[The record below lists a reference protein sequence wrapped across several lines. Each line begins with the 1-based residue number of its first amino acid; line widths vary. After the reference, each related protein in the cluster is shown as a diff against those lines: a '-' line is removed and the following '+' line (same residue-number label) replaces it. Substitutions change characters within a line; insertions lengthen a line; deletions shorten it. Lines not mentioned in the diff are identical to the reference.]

1 MTEPAGPLRG
11 VRVLDLSWGVAG
23 PVGVL
28 LLAELGADVIKVE
41 PPGGDPFRRQ
51 PGYHV
56 WNRSRRSVVLD
67 LKADEGREVFLRLCE
82 DADVLVETFSP
93 GTMDRL
99 GLSYAD
105 VSPRFPRLVF
115 CSVPAYPPGHR
126 FADRPGWDATVQAR
140 SGMQSEQPG
149 WRPGPIYLHFPAP
162 SMAACFL
169 LATGVLSALI
179 HREATGRG
187 QHVQTSLYQGVL
199 AYTTQIWQEH
209 ERAPAGFHST
219 MAKTYPPGI
228 HQTSLFECAGGEWI
242 HAATMNGLTPTR
254 TPEEILGLDPVDPRA
269 LYADPELRARH
280 EARLRAAYLQRRREE
295 LIEEFHE
302 AGLGAEAVGPM
313 AEVFSHAPV
322 RGERDGGNRRG
333 PRARAHHTGWGT
345 GRVAR
350 HTGGDP
356 GRSAPR
362 RCTQPRGVG
371 GSELFRGRDRPSARR
386 GDRGGRVV
394 GPLSGVVV
402 LDLGQYLAGP
412 FGPMVLADLG
422 AEVIKVE
429 PVRGDGMR
437 MAGMPFVGCQ
447 RGKLDIAVDV
457 KAPEG
462 LEAVMRLA
470 EIADVVH
477 HNMTKGTA
485 ARLGIDYE
493 SLKARNPDLVHCN
506 TYAYGAEGPLSE
518 FGGLDPLYQ
527 AACGLEFEA
536 GPVAGGN
543 PPLYLRFGMTDTA
556 NAMVSAVGVL
566 AALYHQRRTGEGQ
579 DLWTSLLNGAAVF
592 GSDVFL
598 VDGQPGPVRPG
609 LDSNQMGV
617 SPCCRLYET
626 QEGWVQV
633 AAFASGQWAQLCR
646 LVGRPDLERYET
658 FEERVAAR
666 VEIESALEPIFLTRT
681 AVAWFH
687 DLAEAGVDAE
697 VSVDTNDGEVVLH
710 DADNERLG
718 LVAEYPHPIL
728 GQLRQFGTL
737 IDFSESPTGPYG
749 PPPLVGEHTRRI
761 MERLGYSS
769 QEIEDLLTR
778 GIVYEPTEDY
788 RWTL

>member
-1 MTEPAGPLRG
+1 
-11 VRVLDLSWGVAG
+11 
-23 PVGVL
+23 
-28 LLAELGADVIKVE
+28 
-41 PPGGDPFRRQ
+41 
-51 PGYHV
+51 
-56 WNRSRRSVVLD
+56 
-67 LKADEGREVFLRLCE
+67 
-82 DADVLVETFSP
+82 
-93 GTMDRL
+93 
-99 GLSYAD
+99 
-105 VSPRFPRLVF
+105 
-115 CSVPAYPPGHR
+115 
-126 FADRPGWDATVQAR
+126 
-140 SGMQSEQPG
+140 
-149 WRPGPIYLHFPAP
+149 
-162 SMAACFL
+162 
-169 LATGVLSALI
+169 
-179 HREATGRG
+179 
-187 QHVQTSLYQGVL
+187 
-199 AYTTQIWQEH
+199 
-209 ERAPAGFHST
+209 

-228 HQTSLFECAGGEWI
+228 HQTSLFECADGEWI

-280 EARLRAAYLQRRREE
+280 EARLRAAYLQRRRDE

-313 AEVFSHAPV
+313 AEVFSHPQFVANGMAATVEDPELGPTTQV
-322 RGERDGGNRRG
+322 GVPAVLRGTPGAIQGGQ
-333 PRARAHHTGWGT
+333 PRAGAHS
-345 GRVAR
+345 REVLAE
-350 HTGGDP
+350 
-356 GRSAPR
+356 AKI
-362 RCTQPRGVG
+362 
-371 GSELFRGRDRPSARR
+371 FRGRDRPSARR

-429 PVRGDGMR
+429 PVRGDSMR
-437 MAGMPFVGCQ
+437 MAGMPFVGCR
-447 RGKLDIAVDV
+447 RGKLDFAVDV

-493 SLKARNPDLVHCN
+493 SLKERNPDLVHCN

-536 GPVAGGN
+536 GPVAEGN

-598 VDGQPGPVRPG
+598 VEGEPGPVRPG
-609 LDSNQMGV
+609 LDSNQVGI
-617 SPCCRLYET
+617 SPCCRLYQT

-633 AAFASGQWAQLCR
+633 AAFASGQWSQLCG
-646 LVGRPDLERYET
+646 LVGRPDLGRYET
-658 FEERVAAR
+658 FEARVAAR
-666 VEIESALEPIFLTRT
+666 VEIEAALEPVFLTRT

-687 DLAEAGVDAE
+687 ALAEAGVDAE
-697 VSVDTNDGEVVLH
+697 VSVDTTT
-710 DADNERLG
+710 ERPCSTTPTTS
-718 LVAEYPHPIL
+718 VSAWWRSIPI
-728 GQLRQFGTL
+728 R
-737 IDFSESPTGPYG
+737 
-749 PPPLVGEHTRRI
+749 
-761 MERLGYSS
+761 SS
-769 QEIEDLLTR
+769 DSCASSAR
-778 GIVYEPTEDY
+778 
-788 RWTL
+788 